1 MTTEP
6 TEPVAVIGLACRL
19 PGAPD
24 PDAFWRVLADGVDAV
39 GAPPPSRTPGTAATT
54 GEAGHLDHVDLFDAD
69 FFGISPREADGM
81 DPRQRLLLE
90 LAWEALENAR
100 TPPLSLHGGRAGVF
114 VGAAG
119 DDYAALAAAA
129 GAVDRHTLT
138 GVSRGAI
145 ANRVSHVLGFG
156 GPSVVVDSAQSS
168 SLVAVHLACESLRRG
183 EADVALAGGIQLN
196 LAPAGALAAQRF
208 GALSPDA
215 RCFVL
220 DARANGFVRGEGAG
234 MVVLKPLSAAM
245 ADGDRIHAVVH
256 GAALSHDG
264 AGLTEPGVGG
274 LAVPNARAQADV
286 LRRAYAA
293 AGAEHSAVQYV
304 ELHGTGTP
312 VGDPIE
318 AAAVGEALG
327 SARSNGPLAVGSVK
341 TNIGHLEGA
350 AGIAGFLKVVLALAH
365 RELPATLH
373 HATPNPAIPL
383 DELGLRVQTATGPWP
398 LPDERLVGG
407 VSSFG
412 VGGANCHVVL
422 GEAPATAPVE
432 ERGTGTGLP
441 WVVSA
446 RSAAALRAQAARLAE
461 LPETTAVGRSLAATR
476 SPLAHRA
483 VLFPDAAGSLAT
495 ALAAVADDRRDD
507 AVVEGVAHVAAT
519 PVLVFP
525 DTWEGAAD
533 ELLDSS
539 AVFADAFA
547 ACGEAVGDT
556 SLESALRSGV
566 ETETVRWATLVA
578 LAALW
583 RAAGVVPAAVVGEG
597 IGELAAA
604 TVAGEVTLAEAA
616 QRLDTHQATGRLD
629 ERIRDLFAQGH
640 NVFLVLG
647 PGRELAPDLPVDVV
661 DTPLRP
667 AGVLRSAAELFV
679 RGVPVDLAS
688 WYPAGPV
695 VDLPTYPF
703 QRTRHWF
710 AAPEIATAVSAGP
723 EADEHD
729 PVVVVGM
736 ACRYPGGLDT
746 PEKLWR
752 AVLDGVDTVS
762 EFPTDRGWDVE
773 GLYDPD
779 PTVAGTC
786 YTRHGHF
793 LPGAGLFD
801 PGFFHIGPRE
811 AAAMDPQQRLLL
823 ETTWEALER
832 ARIDPLALAGRSVGV
847 YVGAMDQEY
856 GPRLDEPADESMG
869 HLLTGIHMSVAAGRI
884 SYVFGFDGPSLTID
898 TACSASLSAL
908 HLAARAVRSGECDL
922 ALAGGVTVMSGP
934 GLFVQF
940 SRQRGLA
947 ADGRC
952 KPFAG
957 AADGTAWSEGVGMVA
972 VERLSVA
979 RREGHPVLAV
989 LRGSAVNH
997 DGASNGLTAPNGPA
1011 QQRVIERALADA
1023 GLGTD
1028 AVDVVEAH
1036 GTGTPLGDPIEAG
1049 ALLATYGAAR
1059 PADRP
1064 LLLGSIKSNIGHT
1077 QAAAGVG
1084 GVIKMIKAMEHGQVP
1099 GTLHVDEPSPQVDW
1113 ASGAVRLVTETTAW
1127 PETGRPRR
1135 AAVSGFGIGGT
1146 NAHVVLEQPPAIEV
1160 PAREPASGPLP
1171 WVLSAPTRSALEARA
1186 EQLADLLDGAPGLAP
1201 EDVGLSLASTRAT
1214 FDHRAVV
1221 IGRDRA
1227 ELLRGLRD
1235 LAEGEP
1241 TDAVVTGTA
1250 TSPGAPVL
1258 VFPGQGSQWRGMG
1271 IELMADPTF
1280 AATLTAC
1287 HEALAPHTD
1296 FSLLDVLRGDG
1307 TELQRVEVVQPA
1319 LWAVMV
1325 SLARQW
1331 QAHGVT
1337 PAAVVGHSQ
1346 GEIAAATAI
1355 GALSIEEGARIVALR
1370 SRLLASLAGSG
1381 TMASIP
1387 APVSDV
1393 EEVLRETR
1401 GSADVAAVNSSRVTV
1416 VAGEVAAVDAVVAEF
1431 VARGVRAKRIPVDYA
1446 SHSAA
1451 VDALREPLLAEL
1463 GAVECRSID
1472 VPFHS
1477 TVLGEQVDT
1486 ATLDAEYWFRNLRRP
1501 VRFAEVVR
1509 SLVRAGHRHVVEV
1522 SPHPVLTIAVE
1533 DLVDEAD
1540 SAGAVTGTLRRD
1552 DGGQARILAALA
1564 TLYVHGGT
1572 VDWAAAFDSSAR
1584 TVDLPTYPFERQR
1597 FWLNQDVA
1605 APRAVASA
1613 ALPDTGH
1620 PLLTAAVDVA
1630 GRDET
1635 VLTGALA
1642 LRRFPW
1648 IADHAVSGT
1657 VLLPGTAL
1665 VELALSGAARAGGGA
1680 RGADHRHGAAR
1691 IDELTLQAPCLVPA
1705 DGEVVLQV
1713 VLGVRDLDGSRPVE
1727 VHSRPVD
1734 GEAWTCHAVGRTG
1747 GVGAAP
1753 TAGWAASW
1761 PPAGAEAVGLE
1772 GAYATLAER
1781 GYDYG
1786 PAFQGLRALWRDGTT
1801 LYADV
1806 ALPMAAETGFVLHP
1820 ALLDAALH
1828 PMVLTGAIGES
1839 GQVPLPFA
1847 WRGVWAAAEPGTSA
1861 LRVRLVP
1868 TEEGLHVAAADATGA
1883 PVAEVEGLAVRPIAL
1898 ARLRALAAAQTDPL
1912 LEVEWAAP
1920 DGAVAPVGEHQV
1932 LDAGGTTEREALA
1945 TVLAAL
1951 QERLADP
1958 DATGPLVV
1966 RTRGGVATGRDESLD
1981 LAAGAVHGLVR
1992 SAQTE
1997 YPGRFVLVDGEPDD
2011 VPAAL
2016 ATGEPEVAVHG
2027 GAVLVPRL
2035 VPRFPTR
2042 SAVPIDAEGTVLI
2055 TGGTGTLG
2063 QLLARHLVEHHGVR
2077 HLLLTSRSGSGADE
2091 LVAELADAAEV
2102 TVAACD
2108 AADRDALAAT
2118 LAAIPAAHPLV
2129 GVVHAAGVLDDGILE
2144 SLTPERL
2151 DTVLRPKVD
2160 AARHLDEL
2168 TREAAPPLFVLFS
2181 SIAAALGNAG
2191 QAGYAAANAALD
2203 TLAQRRRADGL
2214 PAVSIAWGL
2223 WEPGSAMSSQMGE
2236 AGKARLGAT
2245 GILPMPA
2252 ETGLALFDAALDLG
2266 VPQVVAARLDAASA
2280 PDRPLLR
2287 RLTGKAPAPVAEPQ
2301 SATSEAPA
2309 ESSPLLRRLGDT
2321 EGPERRHVLLDLVRT
2336 TVAAVLAH
2344 PSPDSVDVGRPLA
2357 ALGLD
2362 SLGAVELRNR
2372 LGSATGLR
2380 LPATMVFDH
2389 PSASAI
2395 AELLDGRLTPAVPTA
2410 PVATAELGTELGDVS
2425 DDEMFALI
2433 DNRSGS

>member
-1 MTTEP
+1 MTTTP

-24 PDAFWRVLADGVDAV
+24 PGAFWRVLADGVDAV
-39 GAPPPSRTPGTAATT
+39 GAPPSSRTPGTAATT
-54 GEAGHLDHVDLFDAD
+54 GQAGHLDHVDLFDAD
-69 FFGISPREADGM
+69 FFGVSPREADGM

-90 LAWEALENAR
+90 LAWEALEDAR

-138 GVSRGAI
+138 GVSRAAI
-145 ANRVSHVLGFG
+145 ANRVSHVLGLG
-156 GPSVVVDSAQSS
+156 GPSVVVDTAQSS

-183 EADVALAGGIQLN
+183 ETDVALAGGVQLN
-196 LAPAGALAAQRF
+196 LAPTGALTAQRF

-215 RCFVL
+215 RCFVF

-234 MVVLKPLSAAM
+234 LVVLKTLSAAV
-245 ADGDRIHAVVH
+245 ADGDRIHAVVL
-256 GAALSHDG
+256 GDALSHDG
-264 AGLTEPGVGG
+264 AGLTEPGAGG

-293 AGAEHSAVQYV
+293 AGLDRSAAQYV

-327 SARSNGPLAVGSVK
+327 SVSPVAVGSVK

-373 HATPNPAIPL
+373 HTTPNPAIPL

-398 LPDERLVGG
+398 RPDERLVGG

-422 GEAPATAPVE
+422 GEAPVAAPVE
-432 ERGTGTGLP
+432 ERGSGTGLP
-441 WVVSA
+441 WVLSA
-446 RSAAALRAQAARLAE
+446 RSAAALRAQAERLAE
-461 LPETTAVGRSLAATR
+461 LSESTAVGRSLAATR

-495 ALAAVADDRRDD
+495 ALAAVAGDRRDD
-507 AVVEGVAHVAAT
+507 TVVEGVAHVAAT

-539 AVFADAFA
+539 PVFADAFA

-583 RAAGVVPAAVVGEG
+583 RAAGVVPDTGYAVVGEG

-604 TVAGEVTLAEAA
+604 TVTGEITLDEAA
-616 QRLDTHQATGRLD
+616 RRLDTHPTTGGLE
-629 ERIRDLFAQGH
+629 ERVRDLFAQGH

-661 DTPLRP
+661 DTPLQL

-679 RGVPVDLAS
+679 RGVPVDVGS

-710 AAPEIATAVSAGP
+710 SVGETAAAPAP
-723 EADEHD
+723 EADEDD

-746 PEKLWR
+746 PEKLWQ

-793 LPGAGLFD
+793 LNGAGLFD

-832 ARIDPLALAGRSVGV
+832 ARIDPTALRGRSVGV

-922 ALAGGVTVMSGP
+922 ALAGGVTIMSGP

-979 RREGHPVLAV
+979 RRESHPVLAV

-1064 LLLGSIKSNIGHT
+1064 LLLGSLKSNIGHT

-1146 NAHVVLEQPPAIEV
+1146 NAHVVLEQPPATEA
-1160 PAREPASGPLP
+1160 PGREPVDGPLP
-1171 WVLSAPTRSALEARA
+1171 WALSAPTSSALEARA
-1186 EQLADLLDGAPGLAP
+1186 EQLADLLDRSPGLAP
-1201 EDVGLSLASTRAT
+1201 EDVGLSLAATRAT

-1235 LAEGEP
+1235 LSEGEP

-1271 IELMADPTF
+1271 IALMADPTF

-1287 HEALAPHTD
+1287 HDALAPHAD

-1355 GALSIEEGARIVALR
+1355 GALSIEEGARIVAVR
-1370 SRLLASLAGSG
+1370 SRLLASLAGTG

-1393 EEVLRETR
+1393 EEVLRKTP
-1401 GSADVAAVNSSRVTV
+1401 GAVDIAAVNSSRVTV
-1416 VAGEVAAVDAVVAEF
+1416 VAGEVAAVDAAVAEF

-1451 VDALREPLLAEL
+1451 VDALHEPLLAEL
-1463 GAVECRSID
+1463 GTVECRSTD

-1477 TVLGEQVDT
+1477 TVLGAQVDT

-1501 VRFAEVVR
+1501 VRFADVVR

-1552 DGGQARILAALA
+1552 DGGQARMLAALA

-1605 APRAVASA
+1605 APRALSSA
-1613 ALPDTGH
+1613 ALPETGH

-1635 VLTGALA
+1635 VLTGAVA

-1665 VELALSGAARAGGGA
+1665 VELALRGAAGRV
-1680 RGADHRHGAAR
+1680 
-1691 IDELTLQAPCLVPA
+1691 DELTLQAPCLVPA

-1713 VLGVRDLDGSRPVE
+1713 VLGARDLDGSRAVE
-1727 VHSRPVD
+1727 VHSRPAD
-1734 GEAWTCHAVGRTG
+1734 GGAWTCHAVGRTG
-1747 GVGAAP
+1747 GVVAAP
-1753 TAGWAASW
+1753 MASWAASW
-1761 PPAGAEAVGLE
+1761 PPAGAEAVELE
-1772 GAYATLAER
+1772 GPTPHSPSA
-1781 GYDYG
+1781 
-1786 PAFQGLRALWRDGTT
+1786 GTT
-1801 LYADV
+1801 
-1806 ALPMAAETGFVLHP
+1806 T
-1820 ALLDAALH
+1820 
-1828 PMVLTGAIGES
+1828 
-1839 GQVPLPFA
+1839 
-1847 WRGVWAAAEPGTSA
+1847 
-1861 LRVRLVP
+1861 
-1868 TEEGLHVAAADATGA
+1868 A
-1883 PVAEVEGLAVRPIAL
+1883 PPSRAC
-1898 ARLRALAAAQTDPL
+1898 AR
-1912 LEVEWAAP
+1912 
-1920 DGAVAPVGEHQV
+1920 
-1932 LDAGGTTEREALA
+1932 
-1945 TVLAAL
+1945 
-1951 QERLADP
+1951 
-1958 DATGPLVV
+1958 
-1966 RTRGGVATGRDESLD
+1966 S
-1981 LAAGAVHGLVR
+1981 
-1992 SAQTE
+1992 
-1997 YPGRFVLVDGEPDD
+1997 
-2011 VPAAL
+2011 
-2016 ATGEPEVAVHG
+2016 
-2027 GAVLVPRL
+2027 
-2035 VPRFPTR
+2035 
-2042 SAVPIDAEGTVLI
+2042 
-2055 TGGTGTLG
+2055 GGTGPRSTP
-2063 QLLARHLVEHHGVR
+2063 
-2077 HLLLTSRSGSGADE
+2077 TSHCRW
-2091 LVAELADAAEV
+2091 
-2102 TVAACD
+2102 
-2108 AADRDALAAT
+2108 
-2118 LAAIPAAHPLV
+2118 
-2129 GVVHAAGVLDDGILE
+2129 
-2144 SLTPERL
+2144 TP
-2151 DTVLRPKVD
+2151 
-2160 AARHLDEL
+2160 
-2168 TREAAPPLFVLFS
+2168 S
-2181 SIAAALGNAG
+2181 
-2191 QAGYAAANAALD
+2191 
-2203 TLAQRRRADGL
+2203 
-2214 PAVSIAWGL
+2214 
-2223 WEPGSAMSSQMGE
+2223 PGSSC
-2236 AGKARLGAT
+2236 T
-2245 GILPMPA
+2245 
-2252 ETGLALFDAALDLG
+2252 
-2266 VPQVVAARLDAASA
+2266 
-2280 PDRPLLR
+2280 RPC
-2287 RLTGKAPAPVAEPQ
+2287 
-2301 SATSEAPA
+2301 S
-2309 ESSPLLRRLGDT
+2309 
-2321 EGPERRHVLLDLVRT
+2321 
-2336 TVAAVLAH
+2336 
-2344 PSPDSVDVGRPLA
+2344 
-2357 ALGLD
+2357 
-2362 SLGAVELRNR
+2362 
-2372 LGSATGLR
+2372 
-2380 LPATMVFDH
+2380 
-2389 PSASAI
+2389 
-2395 AELLDGRLTPAVPTA
+2395 TPPCT
-2410 PVATAELGTELGDVS
+2410 
-2425 DDEMFALI
+2425 
-2433 DNRSGS
+2433 RWC